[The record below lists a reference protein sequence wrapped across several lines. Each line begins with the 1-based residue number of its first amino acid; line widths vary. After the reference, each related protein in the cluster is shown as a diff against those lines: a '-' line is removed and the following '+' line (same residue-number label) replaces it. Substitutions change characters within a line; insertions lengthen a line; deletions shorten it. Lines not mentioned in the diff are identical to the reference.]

1 MFSNSSI
8 NNNFN
13 NSCSNSNRI
22 KLGKIVWISLLRV
35 VRLIVIGIWMGVKM
49 EMLGSLEKGNLI
61 LFRVRVVSI
70 ILWGIV
76 YKNPIMLII
85 INIKTKMGN
94 YSNPSKE
101 FD

>member
-1 MFSNSSI
+1 
-8 NNNFN
+8 
-13 NSCSNSNRI
+13 
-22 KLGKIVWISLLRV
+22 
-35 VRLIVIGIWMGVKM
+35 MGVKM